1 MKTES
6 QLIMIEANK
15 IRNERAGMNI
25 DPDRA
30 RDEAID
36 RVISEI
42 QAEESKE

>member
-1 MKTES
+1 MTFFDRLLKAEKDIKNR
-6 QLIMIEANK
+6 QHK
-15 IRNERAGMNI
+15 